1 MTTTTP
7 PVLPALGDN
16 QGGERQDEFLPA
28 RTPIADAINALI
40 ARDGSISD
48 YLSPKIAQG
57 EARGPIPQ
65 LGTAEWEHLD
75 NGDPRKI
82 GAVFVA
88 ASEWTTI
95 TSLRTWKVLDEPRQ
109 AEAERL
115 SRQRE
120 ASHAIAGAL
129 DWAAASRRPS
139 HAALVRRR
147 SEVVQ

>member
-7 PVLPALGDN
+7 PVPPALGVN

-28 RTPIADAINALI
+28 RTPIADAISALI

-48 YLSPKIAQG
+48 YLSPKIAQC

-109 AEAERL
+109 AEAERRT
-115 SRQRE
+115 RQRMASYAIFE
-120 ASHAIAGAL
+120 AVDWTKQAARTSHAQ
-129 DWAAASRRPS
+129 
-139 HAALVRRR
+139 LVRRR
-147 SEVVQ
+147 AVVD

>member
-7 PVLPALGDN
+7 PVPPALGVN

-28 RTPIADAINALI
+28 RTPIADAISALI

-95 TSLRTWKVLDEPRQ
+95 TSLRRWKVLDEPRQ
-109 AEAERL
+109 AEAERRT
-115 SRQRE
+115 RQRM
-120 ASHAIAGAL
+120 ASYAICAAV
-129 DWAAASRRPS
+129 DWTQQSQQPS
-139 HAALVRRR
+139 FAELTRRR
-147 SEVVQ
+147 SVVQ